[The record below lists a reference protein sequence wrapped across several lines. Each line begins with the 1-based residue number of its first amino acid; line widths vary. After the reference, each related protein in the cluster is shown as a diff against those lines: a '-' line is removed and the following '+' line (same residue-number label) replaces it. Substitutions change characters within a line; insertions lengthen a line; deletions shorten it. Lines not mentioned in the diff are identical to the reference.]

1 MEGSSHYLAWPLF
14 KASPLSMEKGA
25 EEDVGPPPSPDPSV
39 ENLLTSLTQEISDI
53 NRELPVGIAK
63 TAALRPGTD
72 EELPPVTKK
81 NIWRHPH
88 AHPLVLTLI
97 LLDKYNNEYLEW
109 DAEVLRTTM
118 FRDGISISNSVWT
131 KIQAARV
138 PLTSPSPWR
147 QWETFHV
154 VCRGLAGIQ
163 PNMSYFEKPE
173 LGHLVH
179 GVDILKIMDRPREF
193 LLEIDK
199 FIAVTCKDVGTPYA
213 PPPIDFVQDEIDQP
227 QFKCSNCGLKERDD
241 GDVRCPHCTSDKLER
256 LRPENADFRDE
267 VKKRFDQLKKL
278 PLEEAGERIEES
290 RIDMPAARLLMHWE
304 YRNQQRSHLVE
315 QLKTLARG

>member
-1 MEGSSHYLAWPLF
+1 MEGSSHYLAWPFL
-14 KASPLSMEKGA
+14 KATPLSMEKEAG
-25 EEDVGPPPSPDPSV
+25 EGPLPPSPDPSV
-39 ENLLTSLTQEISDI
+39 ENILASITQELP
-53 NRELPVGIAK
+53 NTYRELPAGIDK
-63 TAALRPGTD
+63 TAALRFGTD
-72 EELPPVTKK
+72 EKLPAVTAK

-97 LLDKYNNEYLEW
+97 LLDKYGNDYLDW
-109 DAEVLRTTM
+109 DADALRTTM

-154 VCRGLAGIQ
+154 VCRGLAGLQ
-163 PNMSYFEKPE
+163 PNMTYFEKPE

-193 LLEIDK
+193 VTEIDK
-199 FIAVTCKDVGTPYA
+199 FIAVSCKDTGTPYA

-227 QFKCSNCGLKERDD
+227 EFRCTNCGLKEKDD
-241 GDVRCPHCTSDKLER
+241 NDVRCPHCGSEKLKK
-256 LRPENADFRDE
+256 LRPESADHRDA
-267 VKKRFDQLKKL
+267 VKKRYNQLKGL
-278 PLEEAGERIEES
+278 PLEEAGQVLEENEV
-290 RIDMPAARLLMHWE
+290 DMPTARLLMHWE
-304 YRNQQRSHLVE
+304 YRNQQRSHLVG
-315 QLKTLARG
+315 QLKTIAQG